1 MRMLNLEM
9 ICKLGK
15 DWFGTVYEANNL
27 ANRLKVGLKIVKD
40 PQNDIHAFLEGQR
53 FCRTK
58 HKNNVVMHNVV
69 GDGLCALEMDRQSSR
84 HPWQCNWLVFALQ

>member
-40 PQNDIHAFLEGQR
+40 PQNDIHAFREGQR

-58 HKNNVVMHNVV
+58 HKNNVVMHKVQSARRRRRFMRPR
-69 GDGLCALEMDRQSSR
+69 DG
-84 HPWQCNWLVFALQ
+84 